1 MLEPT
6 SARKHGLARVAPSE
20 EIMTGDKKDEGQ
32 EKGFVVKDKR
42 FSAKKEVEVESQVKE
57 GVGIGESP
65 KNDMK
70 QEVPLPEI
78 NFINL
83 LFSLSTSAL
92 IQLGEI
98 QDPITQ
104 QLAKNLPLAKQTID
118 LIGMLKEKTKGNL
131 TSDEEKVLESLLYDL
146 RMRYVKATG

>member
-1 MLEPT
+1 MGSDKT
-6 SARKHGLARVAPSE
+6 NE
-20 EIMTGDKKDEGQ
+20 EQ
-32 EKGFVVKDKR
+32 EKGFIVRDKR
-42 FSAKKEVEVESQVKE
+42 FSAKKEVGENSQAKE
-57 GVGIGESP
+57 EGEREEALR
-65 KNDMK
+65 KDGTG
-70 QEVPLPEI
+70 QEAPLPEI
-78 NFINL
+78 TFINL
-83 LFSLSTSAL
+83 LFSFSTSAL

-131 TSDEEKVLESLLYDL
+131 APEEETIIENILYDL